1 MYLDARQLPNGSVIE
16 GDICIIGAG
25 AAGISMALDWKDLKQ
40 KVILL
45 EGGGFEYESQIQDLN
60 KGSLSGQKYYPLRA
74 SRLHYFGGTTGHWGG
89 MCAPFD
95 ELDFKKRDW
104 VPNSGWPF
112 SKKTLDPYYEKA
124 QKIYQLGPYNY
135 DLSYWEQ
142 KEENYNALPLDD
154 KVVWNKMWQFCKKAR
169 LGKVYADTIKE
180 AKNIHLYTYANAT
193 NIVTNDRLN
202 KITEVEV
209 KNHAGKNH
217 VVKAKKFIL
226 ACGTIQNARLLL
238 ASNKQ
243 AKSGLGNQN
252 DVVGRYF
259 MEHIETS
266 TSDLYLFNDFQTDL
280 YNWPRG
286 SGRYTRAELAFT
298 EKTQKEH
305 QLLNGTLGLFPL
317 KIGMH
322 FKPRMET
329 WQNED
334 PRKSADNMFASWRE
348 ADKLS
353 KKNPDPEIDKA
364 YQLDIRIEQAPN
376 PNSRVTLTAEKDAFG
391 VPLPNLNW
399 ELTPLDK
406 KSIRRLNQVFA
417 QQVGLSGI
425 GRVQIRDWL
434 RDENDDTFP
443 ENTNGGWHHMGA
455 TRMSENPKK
464 GVVDSNCKVYGI
476 ANLYVAG
483 AGCYPTS
490 GAPNPTLTLTA
501 LTLRLSDHIKQSF
514 KT

>member
-1 MYLDARQLPNGSVIE
+1 MHVDARQLPDGSIIE

-60 KGSLSGQKYYPLRA
+60 KGSLSGQKYYPLRS
-74 SRLHYFGGTTGHWGG
+74 SRLHYFGGTTGHWAG

-104 VPNSGWPF
+104 VPFSGWPF
-112 SKKTLDPYYEKA
+112 SIKELDPYYEKA

-135 DLSYWEQ
+135 DLSFWEQ
-142 KEENYNALPLDD
+142 QEKNYNALPFND
-154 KVVWNKMWQFCKKAR
+154 KVIWNKMWQFCESSR
-169 LGKVYADTIKE
+169 IGQVYADTIKE

-193 NIVTNDRLN
+193 NIVSNEALN

-209 KNHAGKNH
+209 KNHEGKNH
-217 VVKAKKFIL
+217 AVKAKKFIL
-226 ACGTIQNARLLL
+226 ACGTIQNVRLLL

-243 AKSGLGNQN
+243 AKKGLGNEN

-266 TSDLYLFNDFQTDL
+266 TSDLYLFKDFKTDL
-280 YNWPRG
+280 YSWP
-286 SGRYTRAELAFT
+286 SNPRYTRAELAFT
-298 EKTQKEH
+298 EETQKKH
-305 QLLNGTLGLFPL
+305 QLLNGTLGFLPL
-317 KIGMH
+317 KVAKH
-322 FKPRMET
+322 FKPRMLT

-334 PRKSADNMFASWRE
+334 PRKSADNVFANWRE
-348 ADKLS
+348 AAKLS
-353 KKNPDPEIDKA
+353 KKNPNPETEKA

-376 PNSRVTLTAEKDAFG
+376 PNSRVTLTAEKDALG

-399 ELTPLDK
+399 ELTSLDK
-406 KSIRRLNQVFA
+406 KSIRRLNQLFA

-434 RDENDDTFP
+434 RDENDDSFP
-443 ENTNGGWHHMGA
+443 EHTNGGWHHMGA
-455 TRMSENPKK
+455 TRMNENPKM
-464 GVVDSNCKVYGI
+464 GVVDRNCKVHGI
-476 ANLYVAG
+476 ANLFVAG
-483 AGCYPTS
+483 AACYPTS

-501 LTLRLSDHIKQSF
+501 LTLRLSDHIKQNF